1 MTTCED
7 KKWMLRILFG
17 TMNPCAERVVD
28 QFATA
33 FTLFAFFP
41 SMFKKLPESG
51 GWLDSVKVVPGFTEV
66 TLGMKFLSA
75 VGQTYHREMS

>member
-7 KKWMLRILFG
+7 KKRMLRILFG

-33 FTLFAFFP
+33 FRTGGATMRLDMLRGIKYLTWAIVPVLLPVQAAPPLRNMPSLF
-41 SMFKKLPESG
+41 
-51 GWLDSVKVVPGFTEV
+51 
-66 TLGMKFLSA
+66 
-75 VGQTYHREMS
+75 